1 MSSKLRDDAPDVYQ
15 LIGGIQMKKAY
26 MIDVLQQLN
35 ISGNTDSDYYN
46 VACTWLRN
54 NTALWNSW

>member
-1 MSSKLRDDAPDVYQ
+1 
-15 LIGGIQMKKAY
+15 MKKAY